1 MSLHWNVEEHGL
13 EVGREANTN
22 IKYLWDA
29 DKVGRLSNSW
39 NLLVTIAVTI
49 VTVWLEW
56 PGVCFVTMWRFLA
69 F

>member
-29 DKVGRLSNSW
+29 DKVGRLSNS
-39 NLLVTIAVTI
+39 
-49 VTVWLEW
+49 
-56 PGVCFVTMWRFLA
+56 
-69 F
+69 